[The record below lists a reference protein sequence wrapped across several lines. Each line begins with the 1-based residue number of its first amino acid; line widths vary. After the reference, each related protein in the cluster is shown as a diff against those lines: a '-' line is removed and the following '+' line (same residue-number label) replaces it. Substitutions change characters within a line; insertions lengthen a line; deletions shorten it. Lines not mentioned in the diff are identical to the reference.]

1 MSDDVFLVPPADDA
15 PEGAAREAALAV
27 WVAAAYAAA
36 PVPSDEAA
44 RACADA
50 VWARGQAAGRV
61 GDPAGGGR
69 WRHRWWWGGA
79 AAAALFLVVVTR
91 PAVRQGASG
100 GGTVAPGATPGLA
113 GVQQTRI
120 AVTLPVGARTVT
132 VVGDFNGWDT
142 GATRL
147 SPVGDHGEWA
157 ATVPLAPG
165 RHVYAFVVDGVEW
178 RVDPLAPQVPDAG
191 FGPANA
197 LIVDGGP

>member
-1 MSDDVFLVPPADDA
+1 MNTHDLVIRNAVIIDGSAQPRFNGD
-15 PEGAAREAALAV
+15 LAV
-27 WVAAAYAAA
+27 I
-36 PVPSDEAA
+36 
-44 RACADA
+44 
-50 VWARGQAAGRV
+50 
-61 GDPAGGGR
+61 GDGSPAG
-69 WRHRWWWGGA
+69 
-79 AAAALFLVVVTR
+79 
-91 PAVRQGASG
+91 RQGASG
-100 GGTVAPGATPGLA
+100 GGTVAAGATPGLA

>member
-1 MSDDVFLVPPADDA
+1 MRPVSPAVE
-15 PEGAAREAALAV
+15 P
-27 WVAAAYAAA
+27 
-36 PVPSDEAA
+36 
-44 RACADA
+44 
-50 VWARGQAAGRV
+50 AAGAPT
-61 GDPAGGGR
+61 GLPG
-69 WRHRWWWGGA
+69 
-79 AAAALFLVVVTR
+79 
-91 PAVRQGASG
+91 VRA
-100 GGTVAPGATPGLA
+100 
-113 GVQQTRI
+113 TRI
-120 AVTLPVGARTVT
+120 AVTLPAGARTVA

-147 SPVGDHGEWA
+147 SPVGSHGEWA